1 MVFCPEIQIF
11 GKTGRSPVP
20 TLTVLR
26 QKIKFFTKFFVAI
39 QYMQALKLLVRVAFI
54 CNICF
59 LLASLIR
66 WLPNPPE
73 GQVVST
79 VIVMGYLMGLPV
91 NGIVFCWA
99 LILAAAGK
107 WRAAALPVWLMVF
120 NFVIFCL
127 QFIALILHLK

>member
-1 MVFCPEIQIF
+1 
-11 GKTGRSPVP
+11 
-20 TLTVLR
+20 
-26 QKIKFFTKFFVAI
+26 
-39 QYMQALKLLVRVAFI
+39 MQVLKLLVRVAFI

-59 LLASLIR
+59 LLASLIL

-91 NGIVFCWA
+91 NAIVFGWA
-99 LILAAAGK
+99 LALAAVGR
-107 WRAAALPVWLMVF
+107 WRAAALPVWLMVV

-127 QFIALILHLK
+127 QFISLIQRLK

>member
-1 MVFCPEIQIF
+1 
-11 GKTGRSPVP
+11 
-20 TLTVLR
+20 
-26 QKIKFFTKFFVAI
+26 
-39 QYMQALKLLVRVAFI
+39 MQVLKLLVRVAFI

-59 LLASLIR
+59 LLASLIL
-66 WLPNPPE
+66 WLPSPPE

-107 WRAAALPVWLMVF
+107 WRAAALPVWLLGF
-120 NFVIFCL
+120 NFIVFCL
-127 QFIALILHLK
+127 QFISLIHRLK

>member
-1 MVFCPEIQIF
+1 MRV
-11 GKTGRSPVP
+11 
-20 TLTVLR
+20 
-26 QKIKFFTKFFVAI
+26 
-39 QYMQALKLLVRVAFI
+39 LKLLVRVAFI

-99 LILAAAGK
+99 LILRAAGK
-107 WRAAALPVWLMVF
+107 WRAAALPLWLLAF
-120 NFVIFCL
+120 NFIIFCL
-127 QFIALILHLK
+127 QFISLIHRFK